1 MYVSSCRWHGFT
13 PHFAKPAMLNL
24 VLPALISFA
33 SLVSSQ
39 CQPSNATFLFPPTIA
54 PGLTAQLVFSNLST
68 PRGITF
74 DALNTL
80 LVVER
85 GVGVSSFVGRNDSSC
100 NGFQRELVLDNA
112 GLTHGIEIDGE
123 ELYVS
128 TQLQV
133 LLYRYDAHTRSAS
146 PGAPKVIVDG
156 LPSDGGTSIQVFF
169 SVERFTDRTRLNDT
183 HTPPRPLPSRRT
195 SIAPRLRWASHQHRL
210 HSPRPRERALAGP
223 FIRAGPGGGVRA
235 ARPSRR
241 LGMAVKCQ

>member
-1 MYVSSCRWHGFT
+1 
-13 PHFAKPAMLNL
+13 MLNL
-24 VLPALISFA
+24 VLLALISFA

-39 CQPSNATFLFPPTIA
+39 CQPSNASFLFPPTTA

-74 DALNTL
+74 DALNSL

-85 GVGVSSFVGRNDSSC
+85 GVGVSAFVGRNDSSC
-100 NGFQRELVLDNA
+100 IGYQRELVLDNS

-133 LLYRYDAHTRSAS
+133 LLYQYDAHTRSVS

-156 LPSDGGTSIQVFF
+156 LPSDGGTRTHAIFF
-169 SVERFTDRTRLNDT
+169 IERLTDRIRFDNT

-195 SIAPRLRWASHQHRL
+195 SVAPRLRWASHQHRL

-235 ARPSRR
+235 ARPCRR
-241 LGMAVKCQ
+241 LGLAVKCQ

>member
-1 MYVSSCRWHGFT
+1 
-13 PHFAKPAMLNL
+13 MLNL
-24 VLPALISFA
+24 VLLALISFA

-39 CQPSNATFLFPPTIA
+39 CQPSNASFLFPPTTA

-74 DALNTL
+74 DALNSL

-85 GVGVSSFVGRNDSSC
+85 GVGVSAFVGRNDSSC
-100 NGFQRELVLDNA
+100 NGFQRELVVDNP

-133 LLYRYDAHTRSAS
+133 LLYQYDVHTRSVS
-146 PGAPKVIVDG
+146 LGALKVIVDG

-169 SVERFTDRTRLNDT
+169 SPVERLTDRARLNNT
-183 HTPPRPLPSRRT
+183 HTPPRPHPSGHS
-195 SIAPRLRWASHQHRL
+195 SIAPRLRRASHQHRL
-210 HSPRPRERALAGP
+210 HSARPRKRALAGP
-223 FIRAGPGGGVRA
+223 LIRAWPGGGVCA

-241 LGMAVKCQ
+241 LGLAVKC

>member
-13 PHFAKPAMLNL
+13 PHFTKPAMLNL
-24 VLPALISFA
+24 VLPALISLA

-100 NGFQRELVLDNA
+100 NGFQREPVLDNT

-133 LLYRYDAHTRSAS
+133 LLYRYDAHTRSVS

-169 SVERFTDRTRLNDT
+169 FRVERLTDRTRLNNT
-183 HTPPRPLPSRRT
+183 HTPPRPLASGHS
-195 SIAPRLRWASHQHRL
+195 SIAPRLRWASH
-210 HSPRPRERALAGP
+210 
-223 FIRAGPGGGVRA
+223 
-235 ARPSRR
+235 
-241 LGMAVKCQ
+241 